1 MAELI
6 LDTFKFRTMRINAHE
21 YPGQHPE
28 LAEELECNGKLKD
41 DPRVTRL
48 GKFLRKASIDE
59 LPHH

>member
-1 MAELI
+1 
-6 LDTFKFRTMRINAHE
+6 MRIDAHE
-21 YPGQHPE
+21 YLGQHPE
-28 LAEELECNGKLKD
+28 LAEELERNGKLKD

>member
-1 MAELI
+1 
-6 LDTFKFRTMRINAHE
+6 MRVDGRE
-21 YPGQHPE
+21 YLEQHPE
-28 LAEELECNGKLKD
+28 LAEELERNGKLKD